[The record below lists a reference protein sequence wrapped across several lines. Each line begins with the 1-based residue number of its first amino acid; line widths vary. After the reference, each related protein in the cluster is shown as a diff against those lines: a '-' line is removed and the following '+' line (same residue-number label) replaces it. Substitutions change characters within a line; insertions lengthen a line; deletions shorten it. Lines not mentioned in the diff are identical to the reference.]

1 MKKIRIIFDTVKELK
16 DITDK
21 VIEVS
26 KKTQSEYKKV
36 LKDSN
41 IQYIE
46 LDDYGSVAINIS
58 NLTETQFHVIKNK
71 DNTDFYNQLESLGLE
86 IIDEQ

>member
-21 VIEVS
+21 VIEIS
-26 KKTQSEYKKV
+26 QKTQSEYKKV

-46 LDDYGSVAINIS
+46 LDDYGSVAIDIS